1 MGKVGRGVREVELT
15 VLDSNR
21 EREREGNSELS
32 QSGLVAQTVAAEPA
46 ASTAAT
52 AT

>member
-1 MGKVGRGVREVELT
+1 MRGGSEVELT
-15 VLDSNR
+15 VLDR
-21 EREREGNSELS
+21 DRGREREGNSELS
-32 QSGLVAQTVAAEPA
+32 QSGLVAQTVAEPA